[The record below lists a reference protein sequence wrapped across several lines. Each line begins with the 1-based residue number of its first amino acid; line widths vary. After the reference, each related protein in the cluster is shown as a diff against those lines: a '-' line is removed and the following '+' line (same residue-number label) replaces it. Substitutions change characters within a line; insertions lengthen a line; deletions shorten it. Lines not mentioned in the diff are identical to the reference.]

1 MFVFDFAR
9 QEGRKSSDIKSG
21 HNQEVKMKLV
31 RLALVAVVMIA
42 FVGCSDKG
50 LTSGAYTL
58 SQINFTKDEC
68 KLKEY
73 FSEGH
78 QIKLTVAGNTVTVW
92 VADDTTPPTGIITG
106 DSFTVWVTKTDD
118 TIPDTNCQDK
128 WVKKMTGTVIKKN
141 TSSGVYDFSSET
153 ISGSDCSD
161 KGKIGYKPPKCTST
175 MTFTA
180 TKK

>member
-1 MFVFDFAR
+1 
-9 QEGRKSSDIKSG
+9 
-21 HNQEVKMKLV
+21 MKLV

-42 FVGCSDKG
+42 LVGCSDKS

-68 KLKEY
+68 NLKEY
-73 FSEGH
+73 FPEGH
-78 QIKLTVAGNTVTVW
+78 QIKLTVAGNTITVS
-92 VADDTTPPTGIITG
+92 VADDITPPAGTMTG

-128 WVKKMTGTVIKKN
+128 WFKKMTGTVTKKN
-141 TSSGVYDFSSET
+141 TFSGTYEFTDET
-153 ISGSDCSD
+153 LSGSDCSD
-161 KGKIGYKPPKCTST
+161 EGKIGYKPPKCTTT